1 MNPMERRPNG
11 RINIENQLPE
21 QNMFS
26 MCDKI
31 PVNDPIGYADALK
44 GNLENTPL
52 AKQFFSTKNIFTIQG
67 NIKQEVYNL
76 SNQKYKIDNQN
87 EDVLKI
93 IMRSIFLQ
101 NSAHLPTQIQEQVN
115 QLNQLVVDYCAP
127 SIYTEVLSY
136 IKYKQ
141 DVSNLAVPLEHPKH
155 STYKYKTLELNKWF

>member
-1 MNPMERRPNG
+1 MNNTHNG
-11 RINIENQLPE
+11 RINIENTLPD
-21 QNMFS
+21 QNSFF

-31 PVNDPIGYADALK
+31 PVKDPIGYADALK

-52 AKQFFSTKNIFTIQG
+52 SKAFFSAKNINVIQKG
-67 NIKQEVYNL
+67 IIQEVYNL
-76 SNQKYKIDNQN
+76 SNLKYVIDNQN

-101 NSAHLPTQIQEQVN
+101 NSAHLPTQIQGQIN
-115 QLNQLVVDYCAP
+115 QLNQLVIDYCAP
-127 SIYTEVLSY
+127 NIYTEVLSY
-136 IKYKQ
+136 IKYKH

>member
-1 MNPMERRPNG
+1 MNPIKHKPNG
-11 RINIENQLPE
+11 RVDIENQLPD

-31 PVNDPIGYADALK
+31 PVRDPIGYADALK

-52 AKQFFSTKNIFTIQG
+52 ANEFFSTKNIFTIQY

-76 SNQKYKIDNQN
+76 SNQKYMIDNQN

-101 NSAHLPTQIQEQVN
+101 NSAHLPNQIQEQVN

-127 SIYTEVLSY
+127 CVYTEVLSY
-136 IKYKQ
+136 MKYKQ

-155 STYKYKTLELNKWF
+155 SNYKYKTLELKKWF

>member
-1 MNPMERRPNG
+1 MSSNG
-11 RINIENQLPE
+11 RVNILDPVNSTVFNLY
-21 QNMFS
+21 
-26 MCDKI
+26 DKI
-31 PVNDPIGYADALK
+31 PIDEKATCYRHALK

-101 NSAHLPTQIQEQVN
+101 NSN
-115 QLNQLVVDYCAP
+115 
-127 SIYTEVLSY
+127 
-136 IKYKQ
+136 
-141 DVSNLAVPLEHPKH
+141 
-155 STYKYKTLELNKWF
+155 